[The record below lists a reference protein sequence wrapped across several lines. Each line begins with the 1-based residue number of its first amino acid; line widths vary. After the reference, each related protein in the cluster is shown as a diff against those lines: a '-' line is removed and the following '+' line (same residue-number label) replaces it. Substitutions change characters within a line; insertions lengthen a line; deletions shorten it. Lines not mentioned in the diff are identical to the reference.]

1 MWCTACNSLSGKSQF
16 ISVCALPQ
24 PPPPQTLPFQTV
36 QIAFR
41 NLTAITHESTAKFF
55 TVISGRD
62 YRNGSEGFF
71 AAQMDGGRLKKSPPV
86 GRTVDIPSLEVVKNF
101 IISFCTAEML
111 PILFIHTS
119 TFYFSFDYYLEWQM

>member
-16 ISVCALPQ
+16 ISECALPQ

-62 YRNGSEGFF
+62 YRNSSKGFF
-71 AAQMDGGRLKKSPPV
+71 AEQMDGGRLKQSPPV
-86 GRTVDIPSLEVVKNF
+86 GRTVDVL
-101 IISFCTAEML
+101 
-111 PILFIHTS
+111 S
-119 TFYFSFDYYLEWQM
+119 TKKENPQFSFFRSC